1 MQDTAIKYHIDDV
14 ARMICVTLS
23 WNINFGRDYKSNN
36 KKMQNS
42 DTDAGVL

>member
-1 MQDTAIKYHIDDV
+1 
-14 ARMICVTLS
+14 MICVTLS